1 MSFPEQEDGLVY
13 NSQRQPVKNKEFGR
27 GLQELVAYVKT
38 LPDEQTRTQAA
49 HQLVKMVRMLHPGMR
64 KSQEEQHR
72 VWDQLHMMADFEL
85 GTNSPFPEPSPEKLN
100 APPERM
106 TYPKQ
111 NARYRHYGHGV
122 ENMLNHALTLQG
134 EDRLNAID
142 YAGRVMKNFYRTWTG
157 NDLDNRLLLKHM
169 QEITQ
174 GKMNLTYEEVEEHGL
189 FEVRKRSNNAT
200 RNEARH
206 DNNNNNRRR
215 RSHSSGKRHQGGKRY
230 NKRKKGRVYPK
241 KK

>member
-1 MSFPEQEDGLVY
+1 LIDMSFPEQEDGLVY

-27 GLQELVAYVKT
+27 GLQELVAYVKA

-85 GTNSPFPEPSPEKLN
+85 GTNSPFPEPSPEKLS

-106 TYPKQ
+106 TYPEQ

-122 ENMLNHALTLQG
+122 EHMLHHALTLQG
-134 EDRLNAID
+134 EERLNAID
-142 YAGRVMKNFYRTWTG
+142 QAGRVMKNFYRTWTG

-174 GKMNLTYEEVEEHGL
+174 GKVELTYEEVEEHGL
-189 FEVRKRSNNAT
+189 FEVRKKSSAPP
-200 RNEARH
+200 RNDNRH
-206 DNNNNNRRR
+206 GDNNRRR
-215 RSHSSGKRHQGGKRY
+215 KSHAGKRQGGRKHNNR
-230 NKRKKGRVYPK
+230 RKKNKVYPK

>member
-1 MSFPEQEDGLVY
+1 
-13 NSQRQPVKNKEFGR
+13 
-27 GLQELVAYVKT
+27 
-38 LPDEQTRTQAA
+38 
-49 HQLVKMVRMLHPGMR
+49 
-64 KSQEEQHR
+64 
-72 VWDQLHMMADFEL
+72 
-85 GTNSPFPEPSPEKLN
+85 
-100 APPERM
+100 M

-157 NDLDNRLLLKHM
+157 NELDNRLLLKHM

-174 GKMNLTYEEVEEHGL
+174 GKIGITYEEVEEHGL
-189 FEVRKRSNNAT
+189 FEVRKKSSNTA
-200 RNEARH
+200 RNETRH
-206 DNNNNNRRR
+206 ENSSNTNNRRK
-215 RSHSSGKRHQGGKRY
+215 RSHSSGKRLQGGRR
-230 NKRKKGRVYPK
+230 NNHKRKKGRVYPK